1 MNTRFDAELSRLAF
15 EDRLIEFVED
25 EETPLLD
32 RIRLLGIVGER
43 IDVFFMTR
51 VGRLKRLH
59 AEGDQRRTAAVPPS
73 EQLEMITVEANR
85 IMRRCYTLVDRLLE
99 KLATHGATIESW
111 QSIADADREHLRGIC
126 GRKLVELLNP
136 IVVESDRP
144 FPHVRNLRPALL
156 ASARRRKGGEPCF
169 VVVELPADL
178 PRLVPL
184 ARQNRFVPLEQIIAA
199 ELPTLCRDIEIL
211 DAHLFRVTR
220 NASTEIDDD
229 DDVRDIE
236 EEIVQRPF
244 QEVIR
249 LEVEAAMPG
258 DKRERLLYEF
268 AREEDTPPFS
278 LGEQDTY
285 TVNGL
290 VDLTGLEDLAKVDL
304 PRLKSAPLKQR
315 PTRVDQVLESTSSDD
330 DVLLLFPWD
339 DYETSIERLL
349 HEAARHPQLESIQ
362 TTIYRTDKNSDVVSA
377 LRAARE
383 RGAEATAVVE
393 LKASFDE
400 RDNIEL
406 SRSLE
411 ADGVRVVLSP
421 ASLKVHAKT
430 ALITFR
436 EGHEPRRVA
445 LFGTGNMN
453 AITSRSYIDL
463 WLVTRDPERT
473 SELAQLFDIITGVRP
488 PEGMDFDRLLVSPFE
503 MRGRFLELIERETEH
518 AQAGRP
524 AGIRAMMNG
533 LTDSAIISALYQ
545 ASQAGV
551 RVELMVRGPCML
563 RPGAKGISENIS
575 VVSLAGLLLQHARIY
590 SFRNGGD
597 DAWYIGSADWR
608 VRNFD
613 VRIEVITPVDRP
625 QHVALLDRVLTETLA
640 APDAWELGEDG
651 IYVRR
656 SGARRASA
664 A

>member
-15 EDRLIEFVED
+15 EDRLIEFVGD

-51 VGRLKRLH
+51 VGRLKRLN
-59 AEGDQRRTAAVPPS
+59 AEGDQRRTAAVPPA
-73 EQLEMITVEANR
+73 EQLDMITVEANR
-85 IMRRCYTLVDRLLE
+85 IMQRCYALVDRLLE
-99 KLATHGATIESW
+99 QLVAHGATIERW
-111 QSIADADREHLRGIC
+111 ESIGDADREHLRGIC
-126 GRKLVELLNP
+126 GSKLVELLNP
-136 IVVESDRP
+136 IVVENDRP

-156 ASARRRKGGEPCF
+156 ASARRREGGTPCF

-199 ELPTLCRDIEIL
+199 QLPTLCTDIEIL

-220 NASTEIDDD
+220 NASTEIEDD

-249 LEVEAAMPG
+249 LEVEHTMPPA
-258 DKRERLLYEF
+258 KRERLLYEF

-285 TVNGL
+285 TVQGL

-304 PRLKSAPLKQR
+304 PRLKSTPLKQR
-315 PTRVDQVLESTSSDD
+315 PTRVDQVLESTSPDA
-330 DVLLLFPWD
+330 DVLLHFPWD

-421 ASLKVHAKT
+421 ATLKVHAKT

-473 SELAQLFDIITGVRP
+473 NELAQLFDIITGVRP
-488 PEGMDFDRLLVSPFE
+488 PEGMQFDRLLVSPFE
-503 MRGRFLELIERETEH
+503 MRGRFLDLIDRETEH
-518 AQAGRP
+518 AKAGRP

-551 RVELMVRGPCML
+551 QVELMVRGPCML
-563 RPGAKGISENIS
+563 RPAAKGISENIS

-597 DAWYIGSADWR
+597 EAWYIGSADWR

>member
-15 EDRLIEFVED
+15 EDRLIEFCED
-25 EETPLLD
+25 EQTPLLD

-51 VGRLKRLH
+51 VGRLKRLL
-59 AEGDQRRTAAVPPS
+59 AEERDQRRTHHAPPH
-73 EQLEMITVEANR
+73 EQLAIITVEANR
-85 IMRRCYTLVDRLLE
+85 IMRRAYGLVDHLLRQLEE
-99 KLATHGATIESW
+99 KGAGIDRWES
-111 QSIADADREHLRGIC
+111 IGDDDREHLRHIC
-126 GRKLVELLNP
+126 GRKLDALVNP
-136 IVVESDRP
+136 IIVENDRS

-156 ASARRRKGGEPCF
+156 ASARRKGEPCN

-184 ARQNRFVPLEQIIAA
+184 QRRNRFVPLEQIIAA
-199 ELPTLCRDIEIL
+199 ELPTLCRDIEVVES
-211 DAHLFRVTR
+211 HLFRVTR
-220 NASTEIDDD
+220 NGSTEIDDY

-249 LEVEAAMPG
+249 LEVDAAMPAEM
-258 DKRERLLYEF
+258 RERLQYEF
-268 AREEDTPPFS
+268 AREEDTPPFA

-285 TVNGL
+285 TVQGL

-304 PRLKSAPLKQR
+304 PALKSAPMKQR
-315 PTRVDQVLESTSSDD
+315 ATQAEQILESTSPDD
-330 DVLLLFPWD
+330 DILLHFPYD

-349 HEAARHPQLESIQ
+349 HAAARHPELESIQ
-362 TTIYRTDKNSDVVSA
+362 TTIYRTDRNSDTVAA
-377 LRAARE
+377 LRAARG
-383 RGAEATAVVE
+383 RGADATAVVE

-436 EGHEPRRVA
+436 EGHTPRRVA

-453 AITSRSYIDL
+453 AVTSRTYIDL
-463 WLVTRDPERT
+463 WLVTRDPKRT
-473 SELAQLFDIITGVRP
+473 NELALLFDIITGERP
-488 PEGMDFDRLLVSPFE
+488 PEGARFDNLIVSPFE
-503 MRGRFLELIERETEH
+503 MRGRFLELIERETGH
-518 AQAGRP
+518 AMAGRP
-524 AGIRAMMNG
+524 SGIRALMNG
-533 LTDSAIISALYQ
+533 LTDSAVMAALYR

-551 RVELMVRGPCML
+551 PIELMVRGPCLL
-563 RPGAKGISENIS
+563 RPGAPGISDNIS
-575 VVSLAGLLLQHARIY
+575 IISIAGLLLQHARIY
-590 SFRNGGD
+590 SFRNGGA

-608 VRNFD
+608 PRNFD
-613 VRIEVITPVDRP
+613 VRVETITPVDRP
-625 QHVALLDRVLTETLA
+625 HHVAVLERVLTETLA
-640 APDAWELGEDG
+640 TPDAWELREDG
-651 IYVRR
+651 VYVRR
-656 SGARRASA
+656 SGKRRASA

>member
-25 EETPLLD
+25 EATPLLD

-59 AEGDQRRTAAVPPS
+59 AEGDQRRTAAVPPA
-73 EQLEMITVEANR
+73 EQLDMITVEANR
-85 IMRRCYTLVDRLLE
+85 IMRRCYALVDRLLQQ
-99 KLATHGATIESW
+99 LATYGATIEGW
-111 QSIADADREHLRGIC
+111 ESIDDADRDHLRRIC
-126 GRKLVELLNP
+126 GRRLSELLNP
-136 IVVESDRP
+136 IVVQDDRS

-156 ASARRRKGGEPCF
+156 ASARRRESGAPCF

-184 ARQNRFVPLEQIIAA
+184 ARQHRFVPLEQIIVA
-199 ELPTLCRDIEIL
+199 ELPGLCADIEIL
-211 DAHLFRVTR
+211 EAHLFRVTR
-220 NASTEIDDD
+220 NASTEIDDA

-249 LEVEAAMPG
+249 LEVADTMPSAM
-258 DKRERLLYEF
+258 RERLLYEF
-268 AREEDTPPFS
+268 AREEDTQPFA
-278 LGEQDTY
+278 LGEHDTY
-285 TVNGL
+285 TVHGL
-290 VDLTGLEDLAKVDL
+290 VDLTGLEDLATVDL
-304 PRLKSAPLKQR
+304 PRLKSPKRELR
-315 PTRVDQVLESTSSDD
+315 PTRVDQVLESTSPDA
-330 DVLLLFPWD
+330 DVLLHFPWD

-349 HEAARHPQLESIQ
+349 HTAARHAQLESIH

-383 RGAEATAVVE
+383 RGIEATAVVE

-453 AITSRSYIDL
+453 AVTSRSYIDF
-463 WLVTRDPERT
+463 WLVTRDPRRT
-473 SELAQLFDIITGVRP
+473 SQLSMLFDIITGVRP
-488 PEGMDFDRLLVSPFE
+488 PEGMQFDDLLVSPFE

-518 AQAGRP
+518 ATAGRP

-533 LTDSAIISALYQ
+533 LTDPTIISALYR

-551 RVELMVRGPCML
+551 PVELMVRGPCML
-563 RPGAKGISENIS
+563 RPGADGISENIS
-575 VVSLAGLLLQHARIY
+575 VVSLAGVLLQHARIY

-597 DAWYIGSADWR
+597 SAWYIGSADWR

-613 VRIEVITPVDRP
+613 VRIEVITPVDLP
-625 QHVALLDRVLTETLA
+625 QHVTLLDRVLTETLA

-656 SGARRASA
+656 TGTRRASA